1 MIYFSIILKHLIL
14 NFVKLGF
21 LESASDFLR
30 VKWSYFEYLYQKIAM
45 KGNTWTAFS
54 TGVS

>member
-45 KGNTWTAFS
+45 KGNT
-54 TGVS
+54 